1 MSVTRPTLNAE
12 VAVVVDAVELAFF
25 EEPQPAAATA
35 RTNTSMTIGSFFT
48 ALSEVLDCGT
58 KTVSD
63 STWHTTVGV
72 VLRARDGRLEV
83 LLAEGAL
90 PAAPLARGE
99 SLEAALARAVDDGA
113 LAHLEQ
119 LETRVRADGDLVTAY
134 LGLARSDAELDGEWS
149 GAAVCHARSRR
160 RGSSSRRRRA
170 ASARS
175 CRTPTSASRSHRR
188 RSRSRSSARSTW
200 RRSGT
205 MSSATNLQRVL
216 LRRGVLER
224 IEGLRPSGRSGG
236 RPAAVFRFASQ
247 RLEVTD
253 AFATL
258 RPPR

>member
-1 MSVTRPTLNAE
+1 M
-12 VAVVVDAVELAFF
+12 VVDAVELAFF
-25 EEPQPAAATA
+25 DEPQPAAATA
-35 RTNTSMTIGSFFT
+35 RTNTNVAISSFFT

-83 LLAEGAL
+83 LLVEGAL
-90 PAAPLARGE
+90 PSAPLARGE
-99 SLEAALARAVDDGA
+99 SLEAALARAVDTSA

-134 LGLARSDAELDGEWS
+134 LGLARSDSELDGELERCRPS
-149 GAAVCHARSRR
+149 AAPRVATTRR
-160 RGSSSRRRRA
+160 SSRRPRLG
-170 ASARS
+170 SARS
-175 CRTPTSASRSHRR
+175 CRTPTSASRSRRR

-205 MSSATNLQRVL
+205 TSQRRTCNACSCAAASSSAST
-216 LRRGVLER
+216 
-224 IEGLRPSGRSGG
+224 GLRPSGRAGG